1 MFKTLLSQ
9 VKEYKLPSILTPL
22 CMIGEVI
29 CEMVIPVL
37 MGRIVDLGIGRSDM
51 GYIVRTGLIM
61 IVVAVGGLIF
71 GILGGVFG
79 AKAATGFA
87 KNLRKA
93 MYDNIQTFS
102 FSSIDKFSTSSL
114 VTRLTTD
121 VTNIQNAYQM
131 ILRMAMRAPSS
142 MIIAMIMS
150 FIISPR
156 LASIYLAA
164 VVVLAV
170 FMFFIMRR
178 ATKYFQQVFRRY
190 DDLNSSVREN
200 VSAIRVVKAYVREDY
215 EKTRFQKA
223 AQNIYDMFIKAEMN
237 VAGISP
243 VMMTVVYSCI
253 LLISWFGAHL
263 IIVQELGTGE
273 LMSLLAYCMN
283 ILMSLMMLSMV
294 FVMITMSEASA
305 KRIAEVINEKSNLVN
320 PENPI
325 MEVPDGSIRF
335 EDVEF
340 SYRPGTGEPVLKD
353 INFEIGSGESI
364 GIIGGTGSAKSS
376 LVNLISRLYDVT
388 SGRVVVGGNDVRN
401 YDLEVLRNQVSVV
414 LQKNVLFS
422 GTILDNLRWG
432 DKNATEEECRRACKM
447 ACADEFI
454 EKMPEGYNTWIEQ
467 GGTNV
472 SGGQKQRLCIARAL
486 LKKPKILILDDSTS
500 AVDTATDAK
509 IRKAFREEI
518 PGTTKL
524 IIAQRISSV
533 KDCDRILVMD
543 DGRVNGIGTH
553 EELLDSNEIYREVY
567 DSQVGGAGDAD
578 FDKKE

>member
-1 MFKTLLSQ
+1 MLKTLL
-9 VKEYKLPSILTPL
+9 KYIGEFKNTAILTPM

-29 CEMVIPVL
+29 CEMIIPVL
-37 MGRIVDLGIGRSDM
+37 MGRIVDLGIGGSDM
-51 GYIVRTGLIM
+51 NYIIRTGLIM
-61 IVVAVGGLIF
+61 LAVALMGLLF

-79 AKAATGFA
+79 AKASAGFA

-93 MYDNIQTFS
+93 MHDNIQTFS
-102 FSSIDKFSTSSL
+102 FSSIDKFSSSSL

-121 VTNIQNAYQM
+121 VTNIQNAFQM
-131 ILRMAMRAPSS
+131 ILRMAMRAPAS
-142 MIIAMIMS
+142 MIIAMVMS
-150 FIISPR
+150 FIISPK

-164 VVVLAV
+164 VFLLACV
-170 FMFFIMRR
+170 MVIIMRR

-190 DDLNSSVREN
+190 DDLNNSVQEN
-200 VSAIRVVKAYVREDY
+200 VSSIRVVKAYVREDY
-215 EKTRFQKA
+215 EISKFHKA
-223 AQNIYDMFIKAEMN
+223 AENIYEMFIKAEMN
-237 VAGISP
+237 IAGVSP
-243 VMMTVVYSCI
+243 IMMTVVYGCI

-263 IIVQELGTGE
+263 IIGGELQTGQ

-283 ILMSLMMLSMV
+283 ILMSLMMLSVV

-305 KRIAEVINEKSNLVN
+305 KRIAEVIEEKSDLTN

-335 EDVEF
+335 EDVDF
-340 SYRPGTGEPVLKD
+340 SYRPGTGDPVLKD
-353 INFEIGSGESI
+353 IDLDIASGESI

-388 SGRVVVGGNDVRN
+388 QGKVIVGGNDVRD
-401 YDLEVLRNQVSVV
+401 YDLDTLRNQVSVV

-432 DKNATEEECRRACKM
+432 DKDATEEECRRACQM

-454 EKMPEGYNTWIEQ
+454 QKMPEGYNTWIEQ
-467 GGTNV
+467 GGSNV

-533 KDCDRILVMD
+533 KDCDRIIVMD
-543 DGRVNGIGTH
+543 DGRVNGFGTH
-553 EELLDSNEIYREVY
+553 DELLAGNEIYREVY
-567 DSQVGGAGDAD
+567 ESQVGGASAD